1 MSSGRIEPLGP
12 LGPDGPGRALLVL
25 DRATGMRVAGKR
37 LTLPEGVPY
46 DLVRREAMALGG
58 PHQSINPV
66 LEVVADGDAVW
77 VLSQAIP
84 GRSLRH
90 EVRRL
95 GALGPAAAAAIGLP
109 VLAALSYAHGH
120 GVVHGNLHPG
130 NVLIATDNRIWVGD
144 FGIPALGDQTVGR
157 SPGYTAPDAPSPAA
171 DLWSLGAVL
180 YTAAMGRAPF
190 ERDTPAATA
199 EAVREGIRIEATD
212 PFTSLLRDLLAADP
226 SRRPDAATV
235 HTVLQ
240 NVLQG
245 PTGDVPTVAVGGT
258 AVLPGGGAGPSDGT
272 AVLPGGGA
280 GPSDGTAVMPGG
292 GAVPPGG
299 TAVLP
304 EGAAVPPGAAIPP
317 GGVPTPPGGVPAPS
331 GQTAPGNAPTG
342 PVPGRPARGRMRRIR
357 LQVLVPAMAGAAAL
371 GAAAALF
378 VPPEVVARPFT
389 DTSTVAAEPSA
400 SPSARV
406 DLNVGPFT
414 KTPNAC
420 KVIADSLVQELVPS
434 AEDPSAYENDD
445 YRSCTWRSAFQTPE
459 AKRATLSVTLNRIA
473 EQWLAESTF
482 DLEKRVQRRLAQDVR
497 DVPDL
502 GHEAFSYVRAMR
514 TPLRQYQV
522 TYKFRLSNLQATIE
536 YERSVS
542 VDPDGSIQQGA
553 EKTARAV
560 LDALLKNPD

>member
-1 MSSGRIEPLGP
+1 MTTAT
-12 LGPDGPGRALLVL
+12 RAEVCAVACAELFRDAGEILVSPMTTMVQVGARL
-25 DRATGMRVAGKR
+25 AR
-37 LTLPEGVPY
+37 LTFAPDILLTDG
-46 DLVRREAMALGG
+46 EA
-58 PHQSINPV
+58 
-66 LEVVADGDAVW
+66 
-77 VLSQAIP
+77 
-84 GRSLRH
+84 R
-90 EVRRL
+90 
-95 GALGPAAAAAIGLP
+95 
-109 VLAALSYAHGH
+109 
-120 GVVHGNLHPG
+120 
-130 NVLIATDNRIWVGD
+130 LIA
-144 FGIPALGDQTVGR
+144 
-157 SPGYTAPDAPSPAA
+157 
-171 DLWSLGAVL
+171 
-180 YTAAMGRAPF
+180 
-190 ERDTPAATA
+190 DTP
-199 EAVREGIRIEATD
+199 
-212 PFTSLLRDLLAADP
+212 
-226 SRRPDAATV
+226 
-235 HTVLQ
+235 
-240 NVLQG
+240 
-245 PTGDVPTVAVGGT
+245 
-258 AVLPGGGAGPSDGT
+258 
-272 AVLPGGGA
+272 
-280 GPSDGTAVMPGG
+280 
-292 GAVPPGG
+292 
-299 TAVLP
+299 
-304 EGAAVPPGAAIPP
+304 
-317 GGVPTPPGGVPAPS
+317 
-331 GQTAPGNAPTG
+331 
-342 PVPGRPARGRMRRIR
+342 
-357 LQVLVPAMAGAAAL
+357 AL